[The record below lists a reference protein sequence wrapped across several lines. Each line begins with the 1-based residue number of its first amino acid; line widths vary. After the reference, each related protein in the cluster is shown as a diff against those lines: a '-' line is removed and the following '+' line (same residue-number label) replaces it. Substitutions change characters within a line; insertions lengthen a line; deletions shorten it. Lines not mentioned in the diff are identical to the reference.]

1 MTSGLDFAYWQSW
14 SWAFVERRSLLGSSW
29 GSDPYRLFALLL
41 PLFEFG
47 PFPSCPHVSLTP
59 CPSLLNHYS
68 MCRICRLDEPN
79 DRLFSCSP
87 YISVLS
93 LSMFSSTHI
102 ALIVVAEHSAQE
114 LNTLGHCWLC
124 WTKRRPAIRI
134 IHEVCNRVVHPCH
147 NSQLLLQSPHL
158 ALHTK
163 HIWVSQ
169 QDIMAHASQAF
180 ILDSHFV
187 VPTNATWQLSPK
199 TPCTWQHL
207 RFTL

>member
-1 MTSGLDFAYWQSW
+1 MVEINSGSFSMQIIFVALYHSQVASSPHLLGSKRMFSAMTSGLVFAYWQSS
-14 SWAFVERRSLLGSSW
+14 SWAFVERRSLLGSGP

-47 PFPSCPHVSLTP
+47 PFPSCPHFSLTP

-87 YISVLS
+87 YISILS

-114 LNTLGHCWLC
+114 LNT
-124 WTKRRPAIRI
+124 R
-134 IHEVCNRVVHPCH
+134 
-147 NSQLLLQSPHL
+147 SLL
-158 ALHTK
+158 T
-163 HIWVSQ
+163 V
-169 QDIMAHASQAF
+169 
-180 ILDSHFV
+180 LD
-187 VPTNATWQLSPK
+187 
-199 TPCTWQHL
+199 
-207 RFTL
+207 